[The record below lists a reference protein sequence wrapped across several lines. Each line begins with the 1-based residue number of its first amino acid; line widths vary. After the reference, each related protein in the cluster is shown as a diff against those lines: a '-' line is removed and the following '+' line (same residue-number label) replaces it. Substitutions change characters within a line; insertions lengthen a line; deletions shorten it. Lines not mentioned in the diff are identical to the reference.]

1 MLTVFIT
8 IIVIII
14 SVFFMSI
21 GIIFSNKELKAS
33 CGGDDSDCTCNAI
46 QQRICKI
53 KLNLTETR

>member
-14 SVFFMSI
+14 AVFFMSI

-53 KLNLTETR
+53 KLNLTET